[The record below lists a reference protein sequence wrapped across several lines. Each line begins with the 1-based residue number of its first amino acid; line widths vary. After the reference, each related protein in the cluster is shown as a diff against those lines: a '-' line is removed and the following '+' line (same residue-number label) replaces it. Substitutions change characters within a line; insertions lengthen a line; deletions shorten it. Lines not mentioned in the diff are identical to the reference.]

1 MVIVKLDYH
10 IAAKTDAKTYWKVKF
25 GDRFLALR
33 HVGKRLIST
42 TASHK
47 THWTEYWD
55 IPLSTDFKLIRVRFS
70 NRGNP
75 HVEEVPIS
83 AVAIS
88 PEEEEALMVLL
99 GGE

>member
-10 IAAKTDAKTYWKVKF
+10 IAAKTDAQTYWKVKV
-25 GDRFLALR
+25 GKRFRALR
-33 HVGKRLIST
+33 HVGKRLMST
-42 TASHK
+42 AVSHR

-88 PEEEEALMVLL
+88 PEEEEALMALL